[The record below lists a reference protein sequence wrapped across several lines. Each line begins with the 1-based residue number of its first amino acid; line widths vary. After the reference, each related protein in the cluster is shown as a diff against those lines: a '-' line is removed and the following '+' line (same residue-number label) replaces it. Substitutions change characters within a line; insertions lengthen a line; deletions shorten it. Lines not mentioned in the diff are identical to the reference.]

1 MRLLSSFLI
10 FLIATFSSLPIHA
23 NLALSEYRLY
33 FDNRSKNNSLMIRNT
48 SNKDLDFRLVLIHK
62 DMTEEGN
69 LINVSEADVQ
79 GRSAKSMLRY
89 SPRRGTIKPKGM
101 QAIRMTVRKKADL
114 PHGEYRAVLKIIAS
128 EAQGS
133 NETGINI
140 KPKVAYSI
148 PVIIR
153 HGRLEVDSD
162 IVNPQLVMQNG
173 RPTVMFW
180 QTLDGNRSLF
190 GDFKILNED
199 EEVIGEI
206 RNLGV
211 YTPLTRRKVFI
222 PLTEKASGPLT
233 IQYEENIRYG
243 GKVSLTKTLNIDE

>member
-1 MRLLSSFLI
+1 MRHSLFLI
-10 FLIATFSSLPIHA
+10 VISFIATFSSSVFA

-33 FDNRSKNNSLMIRNT
+33 FDGRTKNNSLMIRNT
-48 SNKDLDFRLVLIHK
+48 SDKNLDFRLVLVHK

-114 PHGEYRAVLKIIAS
+114 IPGEYRAVLKIIAS
-128 EAQGS
+128 EAQVP
-133 NETGINI
+133 NEAGISI

-148 PVIIR
+148 PVIVR
-153 HGRLEVDSD
+153 HGRLEVESD
-162 IVNPQLVMQNG
+162 IVNPQLVTQNG
-173 RPTVMFW
+173 QPTVMFW
-180 QTLDGNRSLF
+180 QTLNGNRSLF

-222 PLTEKASGPLT
+222 PLTENASGPLT
-233 IQYEENIRYG
+233 ILYEENIRYG
-243 GKVSLTKTLNIDE
+243 GKVSLTETLNINE

>member
-1 MRLLSSFLI
+1 MRFPLYFSFILFLVTCSSSVF
-10 FLIATFSSLPIHA
+10 A

-33 FDNRSKNNSLMIRNT
+33 FDGRSKNNSLMIRNT
-48 SNKDLDFRLVLIHK
+48 SDKNLDFRLVLVHK

-89 SPRRGTIKPKGM
+89 SPRRGTIKAKDM
-101 QAIRMTVRKKADL
+101 QAIRMTVRKKANL
-114 PHGEYRAVLKIIAS
+114 AHGEYRAVLKIIAS
-128 EAQGS
+128 EAQDP
-133 NETGINI
+133 NEAGISI

-148 PVIIR
+148 PVIVR
-153 HGRLEVDSD
+153 HGRLEVESN
-162 IVNPQLVMQNG
+162 IVNPQLVTQNG
-173 RPTVMFW
+173 QPTVMFW
-180 QTLDGNRSLF
+180 QTLNGNRSLF

-199 EEVIGEI
+199 EEVVGEI
-206 RNLGV
+206 KNLGV

-222 PLTEKASGPLT
+222 PLTESASGPLT

-243 GKVSLTKTLNIDE
+243 GKVSLTETLNIND